1 MGKNSIVITPDKHI
15 YINPLPDKY
24 DAMLDELHDVA
35 CSTHIQTWGSADL
48 GKPYV
53 IVCPALSEMQE
64 GAFPYNPAATQL
76 VFKDSGRRI
85 FGSVSIIWID
95 DREGRYTYAGLT
107 DEEAFH
113 ICADLNWTYLSLIWD
128 DVGDC
133 PADEDSSAES
143 SSDYDDDDAYDKY
156 AYEAFEEEEEDEDDD
171 DGYGRAEDEM
181 DEDDD
186 IDDYEEIDDY
196 DDICWME
203 DPYGS
208 EDYC

>member
-1 MGKNSIVITPDKHI
+1 MGKNAVVITPDKHM

-64 GAFPYNPAATQL
+64 GAFPYNPAATLL

-143 SSDYDDDDAYDKY
+143 SSDYDDDD
-156 AYEAFEEEEEDEDDD
+156 
-171 DGYGRAEDEM
+171 DGYGRDDDEM

-203 DPYGS
+203 DTYGS
-208 EDYC
+208 EDYR